1 MDTITTVEILSPIA
15 QEGTTAAIR
24 TWFKQVGDRVV
35 EGEPLV
41 ELETDKV
48 AMEVAAPASGRL
60 AAIVISTGDVEPGAL
75 LGHIEPGDGATPAA
89 PAERPRP
96 PEMLAE
102 PELRLSPAVRKLVSE
117 SGIDPASVAGTGKD
131 GRLTRDDVVQALE
144 QRARQPDLA
153 APPPRPEAA
162 KPAPV
167 RQAPSDLRS
176 TAIPH
181 SPMRR
186 RIAEHMAHSVAV
198 APHVTAVFEADLSA
212 IMAHRAAKKAEFAA
226 QGVNLTFTAYFVQA
240 CVEAMKAAPTVNS
253 RWHEEHLEV
262 FSSMNIGIGTALG
275 DEGLIVPVIHEA
287 QSLSL
292 LGIAQRLE
300 EVTSRARADRLAPED
315 VRGGTF
321 TISNHG
327 VSGSLVAT
335 PIIINQPQSAILGI
349 GKLEK
354 RVVVREVGGSHAM
367 LIRPMCYVSL
377 TIDHRVI
384 DGAQTNAW
392 LTRFVDVLES
402 WPAP

>member
-75 LGHIEPGDGATPAA
+75 LGHIEPGDGAAPAA

-96 PEMLAE
+96 PEVPAE

-153 APPPRPEAA
+153 APPPRPAA
-162 KPAPV
+162 EPAPV
-167 RQAPSDLRS
+167 RQAPSGLRS
-176 TAIPH
+176 TTIPH

-198 APHVTAVFEADLSA
+198 APHVTAVFKADLSA

-292 LGIAQRLE
+292 LGIAQRLG

-327 VSGSLVAT
+327 VSGSLLAA

-354 RVVVREVGGSHAM
+354 RVVVREVGGSDAM

-384 DGAQTNAW
+384 DGAQSNAW
-392 LTRFVDVLES
+392 LARFVDVLES

>member
-1 MDTITTVEILSPIA
+1 M
-15 QEGTTAAIR
+15 
-24 TWFKQVGDRVV
+24 
-35 EGEPLV
+35 
-41 ELETDKV
+41 
-48 AMEVAAPASGRL
+48 
-60 AAIVISTGDVEPGAL
+60 
-75 LGHIEPGDGATPAA
+75 
-89 PAERPRP
+89 
-96 PEMLAE
+96 
-102 PELRLSPAVRKLVSE
+102 RKLVSE
-117 SGIDPASVAGTGKD
+117 SGIDPGSVPGTGKG
-131 GRLTRDDVVQALE
+131 GRITRDDVVQALE
-144 QRARQPDLA
+144 QRAQPA
-153 APPPRPEAA
+153 APPP
-162 KPAPV
+162 PAPK
-167 RQAPSDLRS
+167 PSPVAQGPSGLRS
-176 TAIPH
+176 SIIPH

-186 RIAEHMAHSVAV
+186 RIAENMAHSVAV

-212 IMAHRAAKKAEFAA
+212 IIAHRAAKKAEFAA

-240 CVEAMKAAPTVNS
+240 CVEAMKVAPTVNS

-275 DEGLIVPVIHEA
+275 DQGLIVPVIHEA

-292 LGIAQRLE
+292 LGIAQRLQ
-300 EVTSRARADRLAPED
+300 EVTQRARTNKLAPED

-321 TISNHG
+321 TLSNHG

-354 RVVVREVGGSHAM
+354 RVVVREVGGSDAM

-392 LTRFVDVLES
+392 LTRFVEVLEN

>member
-24 TWFKQVGDRVV
+24 TWFKQVGDRVR

-60 AAIVISTGDVEPGAL
+60 AAILIDAGDVAPGAL
-75 LGHIEPGDGATPAA
+75 LGQIEPGEEGAAA
-89 PAERPRP
+89 PPAGRPKP
-96 PEMLAE
+96 PEVHAE

-117 SGIDPASVAGTGKD
+117 SGIDPASVPGTGKD
-131 GRLTRDDVVQALE
+131 GRITRDDVVQALE
-144 QRARQPDLA
+144 QRARRPEPVA
-153 APPPRPEAA
+153 APAPAA
-162 KPAPV
+162 KPGPMPP
-167 RQAPSDLRS
+167 APSGLRS
-176 TAIPH
+176 TIIPH

-186 RIAEHMAHSVAV
+186 RIAEHMAQSVAV

-212 IMAHRAAKKAEFAA
+212 IMAHRAARKAEFAA
-226 QGVNLTFTAYFVQA
+226 QGANLTFTAYFVQA

-253 RWHEEHLEV
+253 RWHDEHLEV
-262 FSSMNIGIGTALG
+262 FSSANIGIGTALG
-275 DEGLIVPVIHEA
+275 DQGLIVPVIHEA

-292 LGIAQRLE
+292 LGVAQRLG
-300 EVTSRARADRLAPED
+300 EVTERARAGKLLPED

-354 RVVVREVGGSHAM
+354 RVVVREVGGTDAM
-367 LIRPMCYVSL
+367 LVRPMCYVSL

-392 LTRFVDVLES
+392 LTRFVEVLET
-402 WPAP
+402 WPEA

>member
-1 MDTITTVEILSPIA
+1 MDTMTTIEILSPIA

-24 TWFKQVGDRVV
+24 TWFKQVGDHVV

-60 AAIVISTGDVEPGAL
+60 AAIVISAGDVEPGAL
-75 LGHIEPGDGATPAA
+75 LGHIEPGEGAATAPAA
-89 PAERPRP
+89 MPDTPPAAWPDPAR
-96 PEMLAE
+96 
-102 PELRLSPAVRKLVSE
+102 RLSPAVRKLVSE
-117 SGIDPASVAGTGKD
+117 SGIDPASVPGTGKD
-131 GRLTRDDVVQALE
+131 GRLTRDDLVQALD
-144 QRARQPDLA
+144 QRARQPGPAL
-153 APPPRPEAA
+153 PPRPAA
-162 KPAPV
+162 PAAASV
-167 RQAPSDLRS
+167 QPSPSGPRS
-176 TAIPH
+176 TTIPH

-212 IMAHRAAKKAEFAA
+212 VMAHRAAKKAEFAA
-226 QGVNLTFTAYFVQA
+226 QGANLTFTAYFIQA

-275 DEGLIVPVIHEA
+275 EQGLIVPVIHEA

-292 LGIAQRLE
+292 LGIAQRLG
-300 EVTSRARADRLAPED
+300 EVTERARAGRLLPED

-327 VSGSLVAT
+327 VSGSLLAT

-349 GKLEK
+349 AKLEK
-354 RVVVREVGGSHAM
+354 RVVVREVGGSDAM
-367 LIRPMCYVSL
+367 LVRPMCYVSL

-392 LTRFVDVLES
+392 LTRFVAALEN

>member
-48 AMEVAAPASGRL
+48 AMEVAAPTSGRL
-60 AAIVISTGDVEPGAL
+60 AAILVTTGDVAPGAL
-75 LGHIEPGDGATPAA
+75 LGHIEPGEGSASAA
-89 PAERPRP
+89 PAGRPRP
-96 PEMLAE
+96 PEVHAE

-117 SGIDPASVAGTGKD
+117 SGIDPVSVPGTGKD
-131 GRLTRDDVVQALE
+131 GRITRDDVVQALE
-144 QRARQPDLA
+144 QRARRPEPA
-153 APPPRPEAA
+153 APLPAA
-162 KPAPV
+162 KPVPV
-167 RQAPSDLRS
+167 QHASSGLRS
-176 TAIPH
+176 TTIPH

-186 RIAEHMAHSVAV
+186 RIAEHMAQSVAA

-212 IMAHRAAKKAEFAA
+212 VTAHRAANKAEFAA

-240 CVEAMKAAPTVNS
+240 SVEAMKVAPTVNS

-262 FSSMNIGIGTALG
+262 FYSMNIGIGTALG
-275 DEGLIVPVIHEA
+275 DQGLIVPVIHEA

-292 LGIAQRLE
+292 LGTAQRLG
-300 EVTSRARADRLAPED
+300 EVTQRARANALKPED

-327 VSGSLVAT
+327 VSGSLLAT

-354 RVVVREVGGSHAM
+354 RVVVREVGGTDAM
-367 LIRPMCYVSL
+367 LVRPMCYVSL

-392 LTRFVDVLES
+392 LTRFVEVLES